1 MTDYC
6 IQLTQNDDYFFFIR
20 LKVNLMHH
28 FTMETVQCVV
38 HFLMKYYSQSRS
50 LSIWHEKM
58 GVQEAIF
65 VDELSGR
72 DQMGQKPFYKILI

>member
-1 MTDYC
+1 
-6 IQLTQNDDYFFFIR
+6 
-20 LKVNLMHH
+20 MHH
-28 FTMETVQCVV
+28 FTIERVQCVV

-72 DQMGQKPFYKILI
+72 DQMGQKKPFFKKIWGSHQKASKGHVSRELLKSLD

>member
-1 MTDYC
+1 M
-6 IQLTQNDDYFFFIR
+6 R
-20 LKVNLMHH
+20 H
-28 FTMETVQCVV
+28 FTIENSPVCCAFFDEVLFSKPIFVYMAW
-38 HFLMKYYSQSRS
+38 KD
-50 LSIWHEKM
+50 